1 MKVAITGATGC
12 LGQPVVEKLV
22 ERCEGV
28 RALALPN
35 DTTIKKFEKRVN
47 VVIGSVNSDQALQ
60 VLTKDCDIVFH
71 LAGRV
76 HSVPGNRE
84 EEKEFYEVNVNGTK
98 SVLDAAAINKV
109 KRVIFYSTVGVYGKD
124 ADFHGDEL
132 SPCMPES
139 IYAKSKYEAEWLIRN
154 SHKGGGPEGVV
165 LRLPVAYGP
174 LDRGNVASLIRAVHV
189 NRFFYFGDGKAERS
203 MISSANAAEAAL
215 KAALNPSAA
224 NEVFCVTDGADR
236 SVRDLVETIC
246 SALGKSWRPHEIPI
260 SLAEW
265 MGKFGSLIEGSLRTQ
280 LPINSATVRKLSR
293 PLTFSCEKA
302 QRMLGYSPRESLA
315 EGIKK
320 EVDWLKTVHG
330 WK

>member
-1 MKVAITGATGC
+1 MTGGTGC
-12 LGQPVVEKLV
+12 LGRPLVRKLLGEGFDVRLLVVPGDGGAE
-22 ERCEGV
+22 EFSEGV
-28 RALALPN
+28 EVVNGSLESKEALRRLTQ
-35 DTTIKKFEKRVN
+35 DCE
-47 VVIGSVNSDQALQ
+47 VI
-60 VLTKDCDIVFH
+60 FH
-71 LAGRV
+71 LAGKV
-76 HSVPGNRE
+76 HSVPISS
-84 EEKEFYEVNVNGTK
+84 EKEMEFFEVNVNGTK

-109 KRVIFYSTVGVYGKD
+109 KRVIFYSSIGVYGKD

-132 SPCMPES
+132 SPCVPDS
-139 IYAKSKYEAEWLIRN
+139 VYAKSKYEAERLILN
-154 SHKGGGPEGVV
+154 SQKSGGPEGVV
-165 LRLPVAYGP
+165 LRFPVAYGP
-174 LDRGNVASLIRAVHV
+174 LDRGNVASLIRAIHA

-215 KAALNPSAA
+215 KAALEPSAS
-224 NEVFCVTDGADR
+224 NQVFCVTDGVDHC
-236 SVRDLVETIC
+236 VRDLVETIC
-246 SALGKSWRPHEIPI
+246 TALGMSGRPRQIPN

-265 MGKFGSLIEGSLRTQ
+265 MGKFGGLIERALSSH

-302 QRMLGYSPRESLA
+302 RRMLGYKPRESLA

>member
-1 MKVAITGATGC
+1 MKVAVTGGTGC
-12 LGQPVVEKLV
+12 LGRPLLRKLLG
-22 ERCEGV
+22 CGLGV
-28 RALALPN
+28 RLLVIVGDEGAGE
-35 DTTIKKFEKRVN
+35 FSERVE
-47 VVIGSVNSDQALQ
+47 VVSGSLESKE
-60 VLTKDCDIVFH
+60 VLRRLTQDCEVVFH
-71 LAGRV
+71 LAGKV
-76 HSVPGNRE
+76 HSVPRNRE
-84 EEKEFYEVNVNGTK
+84 EEEQFYEVNVNGTK
-98 SVLDAAAINKV
+98 SVLDAAAINEV

-132 SPCMPES
+132 SACRPES
-139 IYAKSKYEAEWLIRN
+139 VYAKSKYEAESLILN

-174 LDRGNVASLIRAVHV
+174 LDRGNVASLIRAVYV

-203 MISSANAAEAAL
+203 MISSPNAAEAAV
-215 KAALNPSAA
+215 KAALEPSAA
-224 NEVFCVTDGADR
+224 NQVFCVTDGVDR
-236 SVRDLVETIC
+236 SVRDLVESIC
-246 SALGKSWRPHEIPI
+246 SALGKSWRPHQIPN

-265 MGKFGSLIEGSLRTQ
+265 MGKFGSLIEGSLRTH

-302 QRMLGYSPRESLA
+302 RRVLGYKPLESLA

-320 EVDWLKTVHG
+320 EVEWLKTVHG